1 MSNLLANL
9 ILTEDL
15 DTATHVLI
23 KLKMHQG
30 LKVTEGK
37 IYELGRWE
45 ANASSLGEAELFI
58 INDDGRE
65 STTSCCAAK
74 KNFINRNNYCRFD
87 T

>member
-23 KLKMHQG
+23 KSKMHQG

-65 STTSCCAAK
+65 STTFMLCCK
-74 KNFINRNNYCRFD
+74 KEFYKQK
-87 T
+87 